1 MVTIS
6 QGGHVTSG
14 NGFIADGSSS
24 TGTVQVD
31 GATSTWTNSDNVY
44 VGGDASGAVGSGE
57 LHLAN
62 GGTVSAA
69 ILTVWSTGTVTGN
82 GFVQTTNGVT
92 NQGTLAPDQTI
103 SITGNLTFNSTA
115 NMLSTVTP
123 QTANSVMVQGAA
135 TLNGH
140 LSVTLTGGPFTQG
153 TQYTLLQANG
163 GLNGTTFSN
172 VSITAPPGVAAQVT
186 YDTNHVYLM
195 IQSGGGSPT
204 PTATGTPSATP
215 TPTGTQTPTATP
227 TVTSTPSPTARVTP
241 TPRPRPT
248 LAARPTPPPHIT
260 PVPPPPSPRPTPWP
274 RP

>member
-1 MVTIS
+1 MDGAGSTWTIGGDLSVGDVFGGIGMVTIS

-24 TGTVQVD
+24 TGTVEVD

-69 ILTVWSTGTVTGN
+69 VLTVWSTGTVTGD
-82 GFVQTTNGVT
+82 GFVQTTNGVL

-103 SITGNLTFNSTA
+103 SVTGNLTFNSTA

-123 QTANSVMVQGAA
+123 QTADSVMVQGVA
-135 TLNGH
+135 TVSGH
-140 LSVTLTGGPFTQG
+140 LSVTLTGGPFTVG
-153 TQYTLLQANG
+153 TQYTLLQASS
-163 GLNGTTFSN
+163 GLNGTTFTN
-172 VSITAPPGVAAQVT
+172 VSITAPPGVKSQVT
-186 YDTNHVYLM
+186 YDANHVYL
-195 IQSGGGSPT
+195 IINASGTPT
-204 PTATGTPSATP
+204 PTPTPSATA
-215 TPTGTQTPTATP
+215 TATSSPTATP
-227 TVTSTPSPTARVTP
+227 TPSTTPCKGRCSP

-248 LAARPTPPPHIT
+248 PA
-260 PVPPPPSPRPTPWP
+260 PRP
-274 RP
+274 

>member
-1 MVTIS
+1 VDGTGSTWTIGGDISIGDVFGGIGMVTIS

-82 GFVQTTNGVT
+82 GFVQTTNGVL

-103 SITGNLTFNSTA
+103 SVTGNLTFNSA
-115 NMLSTVTP
+115 ASMLSTVTP
-123 QTANSVMVQGAA
+123 QTANSVMVQGVVS
-135 TLNGH
+135 LNGH
-140 LSVTLTGGPFTQG
+140 LSVTLTGGPFTAG
-153 TQYTLLQANG
+153 TQYTLLQASG
-163 GLNGTTFSN
+163 GLNGTTFTN
-172 VSITAPPGVAAQVT
+172 VSITAPPGVKSQVT
-186 YDTNHVYLM
+186 YDANHVYL
-195 IQSGGGSPT
+195 IIKSNGSPT
-204 PTATGTPSATP
+204 PTPTPSATP
-215 TPTGTQTPTATP
+215 TPTPTATP
-227 TVTSTPSPTARVTP
+227 TPSPTPCPRCSP
-241 TPRPRPT
+241 RPRPRPT
-248 LAARPTPPPHIT
+248 PA
-260 PVPPPPSPRPTPWP
+260 PRP
-274 RP
+274 